1 MSCRPFA
8 TSDPG
13 PGRLEPAAPC
23 DWEQPGGRVR
33 SAEFVLA
40 LLIAVAALVTI
51 ARRLGIAYPI
61 FLVIGGLLLG
71 LVPGLPRPHVEPDLI
86 FVLVLPPILY
96 TTAFFTPLRS
106 LGANLGNISSLA
118 IGLIIA
124 TAAAVAVVAHALI
137 GGITWPVALALGAIV
152 APSDEI
158 AAAAIVARLAVPRRI
173 VTLLE
178 GESLLN
184 DATAL
189 TIYRIAVAAAV
200 GGALSWTGALTT
212 FAVAALGG
220 WAIGLAV
227 GWTIAQIRT
236 RIEDTP
242 VEITIS
248 LLTPYA
254 AFLPAEQLGASGVI
268 AAVVAGLYL
277 GRRGSHIMGA
287 DVRLTGRAVWE
298 TITFLLYGFVF
309 ILTGLEMPQLL
320 RSLTLTTAI
329 QLVGI
334 GVAVTGVLVA
344 VRALWIFATAYVPP
358 LLRGQPRTPHLFAH
372 SLVLSWAG
380 MRGVVSLAV
389 ALALPL
395 SLPDGG
401 PFPAR
406 EAILVVT
413 LTVIVLTLL
422 GQGLTLP
429 WLIRALQLGADAE
442 VREEEGSAR
451 QELVQ
456 AATRRIDQLYEVWP
470 GHRPLLDRLRDMYRD
485 RSEHV
490 ERQRDPSTD
499 GEDRELIE
507 HREIRRTIIDSEREA
522 LLRLRTEGAI
532 DDDVMRSLERELDL
546 EEQRMDA

>member
-1 MSCRPFA
+1 M
-8 TSDPG
+8 
-13 PGRLEPAAPC
+13 
-23 DWEQPGGRVR
+23 R

-86 FVLVLPPILY
+86 FLLVLPPILY

-106 LGANLGNISSLA
+106 LRADLGNISSLA

-124 TAAAVAVVAHALI
+124 TAGAVAVVAHALI

-152 APSDEI
+152 APSDSI

-212 FAVAALGG
+212 FAIAGLGG

-227 GWTIAQIRT
+227 GWVIAQIRS

-268 AAVVAGLYL
+268 ATVVAGLYL
-277 GRRGSHIMGA
+277 GRRGSRIMGA

-298 TITFLLYGFVF
+298 TVTFLLYGFVF
-309 ILTGLEMPQLL
+309 ILTGLEMPPLL
-320 RSLTLTTAI
+320 RSLTPSVAI

-358 LLRGQPRTPHLFAH
+358 LLRGQPRTPHLLAH
-372 SLVLSWAG
+372 SVVLSWAG

-406 EAILVVT
+406 EALLVVT

-429 WLIRALQLGADAE
+429 WLIRSLRLGADVE
-442 VREEEGSAR
+442 VREEEGQRQAGARPGRHSADR
-451 QELVQ
+451 SALRGLAGAPPAARSAAGHVSGPFRARRAAARSVDRRGGSRAHRAPRDQ
-456 AATRRIDQLYEVWP
+456 AHDHRLGARGAPAPSRR
-470 GHRPLLDRLRDMYRD
+470 GRD
-485 RSEHV
+485 R
-490 ERQRDPSTD
+490 RRRDAKPRARARPRRAAHGRVTPAYPS
-499 GEDRELIE
+499 GQGSS
-507 HREIRRTIIDSEREA
+507 RR
-522 LLRLRTEGAI
+522 
-532 DDDVMRSLERELDL
+532 
-546 EEQRMDA
+546 